1 MNKHSNFA
9 TNLKNIRT
17 ALCLSLS
24 EFSRELGIPK
34 STLQSVLADGH
45 TSLDTAIRISD
56 SLALPLDTLT
66 NATLTPKRLRL
77 LADFLTALDWY
88 HDLSSEKQRELAA
101 HLDAIFHLLEEDSNE

>member
-9 TNLKNIRT
+9 ANLKNIQNAR
-17 ALCLSLS
+17 CLSLS

-56 SLALPLDTLT
+56 SLTLPLDTLT
-66 NATLTPKRLRL
+66 NVSLTPKRWHL
-77 LADFLTALDWY
+77 LAEFLTALDWY
-88 HDLSSEKQRELAA
+88 HDLSSEKQRELVA
-101 HLDAIFHLLEEDSNE
+101 HLNAILCLLEEDGNE